1 MSNTGGNFRIYD
13 PVAQLI
19 ATGGGGGGLPSTGGT
34 LTGNLVL
41 TSPAKVVQDTPPTN
55 PNDLVNKAYIDS
67 VIGSGPFLPL
77 SGGTMSGQIVQSLAP
92 TSANNLVN
100 KAYVDSLIGGGPFL
114 PLSGGTM
121 SGQIVQSLVPLAAN
135 DLTNKAYVD
144 NLVSGGPF
152 LPLSGGTMS
161 GQIIQ
166 SLAPTTTNNLANK
179 AYVDAQ
185 VAAVVVPDATSSVK
199 GIVQLSGDLSG
210 TASAPVVSPLAIT
223 NAKLANLSAVSQLK
237 GSSSTASTAT
247 DISLGSGLSMSG
259 STLSVNTSSLSSTFL
274 PLSGGTMSGAISQPL
289 APAVGSDVANK
300 AYIDAQVAA
309 VVVPDATTSVK
320 GIVQL
325 AGDLSGTASAPVVSP
340 LSITNAK
347 LANLSAVS
355 QLKGSSSTASTAT
368 DISLGSGLS
377 MSGTT
382 LSVNATTLQKAG
394 TTQFGVVEFD
404 PSGDLNASS
413 SNSGIGVVK
422 PLAITNA
429 KLANLSAVSQ
439 LKGSSSTSSAATDIT
454 LGPSLTI
461 SGTTLAVNPASV
473 PSIPVL
479 VSQGGTGATTLT
491 GYLKGNGT
499 SPITSS
505 SSVPTTDLTGQF
517 VGSVN
522 GVAPTPTNGGN
533 VSILLGNVTTGT
545 LAARP
550 VSPGTNGNIY
560 VVSGDPT
567 PSNNGRTYIS
577 DGTAWQE
584 VTTNQA
590 ATDARYV
597 LKAGDTLS
605 GNLNVP
611 SGIKV
616 ILSDLPT
623 GGTDAANKN
632 YVDAQISSGSTPDAT
647 TSVKGKVQLA
657 GDFDST
663 STAAVPVIK
672 NATSSVLG
680 KIQLAGDLSGT
691 ASAPVVA
698 PLSITNAKL
707 ANLSA
712 VSQLKGSSS
721 TASAATDISLGSG
734 LSMSGTTL
742 SVNTSSLSS
751 TFLPLSGGTMSGA
764 ISQPL
769 APAVGSDVANKAYV
783 DSQVAAVVVPDA
795 TTSVKGIVQLAGDLS
810 GTASAPVVSPLSIT
824 NAKLANLSAVSQLKG
839 SSSTASTATDI
850 SLGSGLSM
858 SGSTLSVDTSS
869 LSSTFLPLS
878 GGTMS
883 GAISQPLAPAVGS
896 DVANKAYVDSQ
907 VAAVV
912 VPDATTSVK
921 GIVQLAGDLSGTA
934 SAPVVSPL
942 SITNAK
948 LANLSAVSQLKGSS
962 STASTA
968 TDISLGSGLS
978 MSGST
983 LSVNT
988 SSLSSTFLPL
998 SGGTM
1003 SGAIS
1008 QPLTPAVGSDVANK
1022 AYVDAQIT
1030 SVTVPDATTSVK
1042 GKVQLAG
1049 DLSGTA
1055 SAPVVSPLAITN
1067 AKLANLSAVSQLK
1080 GSSSTSS
1087 AATDITLGP
1096 SMSIIASQLN
1106 SAISFTSGTNPNITA
1121 PTDRPATSNILYVG
1135 TNGSVWVY
1143 QSSSSS
1149 YITIAGTQLYLS
1161 SNTNLTIPSGSNS
1174 ILPVSD
1180 LAIPVA
1186 NNQTIRATYYLRF
1199 QTVSSGWGPSF
1210 NFTGLNAATD
1220 ILMGSAWWPQN
1231 LGNGTSI
1238 TMYSFCGSQAST
1250 VINSFDSNVP
1260 GVLAGGSNTGPTF
1273 NASNNFTTCT
1283 LEIEYKNLS
1292 GSTVSLVVQF
1302 ARDINNT
1309 SNAIRLSGGS
1319 VVYSFY

>member
-1 MSNTGGNFRIYD
+1 MGNSLQLINMSNTGGNFRIYD
-13 PVAQLI
+13 PVAQLV
-19 ATGGGGGGLPSTGGT
+19 ATGGGSGGGLPLTGGT
-34 LTGNLVL
+34 LTGNLLL

-55 PNDLVNKAYIDS
+55 PNDLVNKAYVDS

-77 SGGTMSGQIVQSLAP
+77 SGGTMSGQILQSLAP
-92 TSANNLVN
+92 VAPNNLAN

-114 PLSGGTM
+114 PLSGGIM
-121 SGQIVQSLVPLAAN
+121 SGQIVQSLVPLAPN
-135 DLTNKAYVD
+135 NLTNKAYVD

-166 SLAPTTTNNLANK
+166 SSAPTTANNLVNK
-179 AYVDAQ
+179 AYVDSQ
-185 VAAVVVPDATSSVK
+185 ITSVITPDATSSVK
-199 GIVQLSGDLSG
+199 GIVQLAGDLSG
-210 TASAPVVSPLAIT
+210 TASAPVVAPLSIS
-223 NAKLANLSAVSQLK
+223 NSKLANLSGNSQLK
-237 GSSSTASTAT
+237 GSSSTSSTAT

-259 STLSVNTSSLSSTFL
+259 TTLNINTSSLSSTFL
-274 PLSGGTMSGAISQPL
+274 PLAGGTMSGAITQPL
-289 APAVGSDVANK
+289 APVAPSDVANK
-300 AYIDAQVAA
+300 AYVDSQVAA
-309 VVVPDATTSVK
+309 VVVPDATSSVK

-340 LSITNAK
+340 LSVTNAK

-355 QLKGSSSTASTAT
+355 QLKGSSSTDSTAT

-404 PSGDLNASS
+404 PSGDLSATS

-499 SPITSS
+499 SPITGV

-577 DGTAWQE
+577 DGTTWQE

-597 LKAGDTLS
+597 LKAGDTIS

-611 SGIKV
+611 SGVKV
-616 ILSDLPT
+616 LLSDLPT
-623 GGTDAANKN
+623 AGTDAANKN

-647 TSVKGKVQLA
+647 TSVKGKIQLA

-663 STAAVPVIK
+663 STATVPVIK
-672 NATSSVLG
+672 NATSTVLG

-698 PLSITNAKL
+698 PLSISNAKL

-721 TASAATDISLGSG
+721 TTSTATDISLGSG

-742 SVNTSSLSS
+742 NINTSSLSS
-751 TFLPLSGGTMSGA
+751 TFLPLAGGTMSGA
-764 ISQPL
+764 ITQPL
-769 APAVGSDVANKAYV
+769 APVAPSDVANKAYV

-795 TTSVKGIVQLAGDLS
+795 TSSVKGI
-810 GTASAPVVSPLSIT
+810 
-824 NAKLANLSAVSQLKG
+824 
-839 SSSTASTATDI
+839 
-850 SLGSGLSM
+850 
-858 SGSTLSVDTSS
+858 
-869 LSSTFLPLS
+869 
-878 GGTMS
+878 
-883 GAISQPLAPAVGS
+883 
-896 DVANKAYVDSQ
+896 
-907 VAAVV
+907 
-912 VPDATTSVK
+912 
-921 GIVQLAGDLSGTA
+921 
-934 SAPVVSPL
+934 
-942 SITNAK
+942 
-948 LANLSAVSQLKGSS
+948 
-962 STASTA
+962 
-968 TDISLGSGLS
+968 
-978 MSGST
+978 
-983 LSVNT
+983 
-988 SSLSSTFLPL
+988 
-998 SGGTM
+998 
-1003 SGAIS
+1003 
-1008 QPLTPAVGSDVANK
+1008 
-1022 AYVDAQIT
+1022 
-1030 SVTVPDATTSVK
+1030 
-1042 GKVQLAG
+1042 VQLAG

-1067 AKLANLSAVSQLK
+1067 AKLANLSGMSQLKGSSSTSSTATDISLGSGLSMSGSTLGVDTSSLSSTFLPLAGGTMSGAINQPLAPVVPSDVANKAYVDSQVAATSTPDATSSVKGKIQLAGDLSGTASAPVVSPLSITNSKLANLSAVSQLK

-1087 AATDITLGP
+1087 TTTDISLGSGL
-1096 SMSIIASQLN
+1096 SMSGTTLNINTSSLSSTFLPLAGGTMSGAITQPLAPVAPNDVANKAYVDSQVAASSTPDATSSVKGKIQL
-1106 SAISFTSGTNPNITA
+1106 AGDLSGTASAPVVAPLAITNA
-1121 PTDRPATSNILYVG
+1121 KLADTSSPGQLK
-1135 TNGSVWVY
+1135 GSS
-1143 QSSSSS
+1143 QSSSAV
-1149 YITIAGTQLYLS
+1149 TD
-1161 SNTNLTIPSGSNS
+1161 LTIGTGLSLTGS
-1174 ILPVSD
+1174 ILSVTAGVLNVIRSTTVYTILGSATSPTSPIPMNDYTINVNAGQGVKINYSWNYQSAGGGTAYAPSFGWSGTSVSD
-1180 LAIPVA
+1180 NFQAHIPGIFQGGASPLCTAIFQSTPPTQYTLSTTNADSNLNQNFTLSLAGLNGPALAIEAIVYYK
-1186 NNQTIRATYYLRF
+1186 NN
-1199 QTVSSGWGPSF
+1199 G
-1210 NFTGLNAATD
+1210 
-1220 ILMGSAWWPQN
+1220 
-1231 LGNGTSI
+1231 
-1238 TMYSFCGSQAST
+1238 AST
-1250 VINSFDSNVP
+1250 VALTPLFNRDNKT
-1260 GVLAGGSNTGPTF
+1260 AGGIT
-1273 NASNNFTTCT
+1273 
-1283 LEIEYKNLS
+1283 I
-1292 GSTVSLVVQF
+1292 Q
-1302 ARDINNT
+1302 I
-1309 SNAIRLSGGS
+1309 SGGWMDY
-1319 VVYSFY
+1319 VYF

>member
-19 ATGGGGGGLPSTGGT
+19 ATGGGGGLPSTGGT
-34 LTGNLVL
+34 LTGDL
-41 TSPAKVVQDTPPTN
+41 TLQVPSKVVQCQPPTN
-55 PNDLVNKAYIDS
+55 SCD
-67 VIGSGPFLPL
+67 
-77 SGGTMSGQIVQSLAP
+77 
-92 TSANNLVN
+92 
-100 KAYVDSLIGGGPFL
+100 
-114 PLSGGTM
+114 
-121 SGQIVQSLVPLAAN
+121 
-135 DLTNKAYVD
+135 
-144 NLVSGGPF
+144 
-152 LPLSGGTMS
+152 
-161 GQIIQ
+161 
-166 SLAPTTTNNLANK
+166 LANK

-185 VAAVVVPDATSSVK
+185 VAA
-199 GIVQLSGDLSG
+199 G
-210 TASAPVVSPLAIT
+210 T
-223 NAKLANLSAVSQLK
+223 
-237 GSSSTASTAT
+237 
-247 DISLGSGLSMSG
+247 
-259 STLSVNTSSLSSTFL
+259 
-274 PLSGGTMSGAISQPL
+274 
-289 APAVGSDVANK
+289 
-300 AYIDAQVAA
+300 
-309 VVVPDATTSVK
+309 PDATTLVK
-320 GIVQL
+320 GKIQL
-325 AGDLSGTASAPVVSP
+325 AGDLSGTASAPVVAP

-347 LANLSAVS
+347 LANL
-355 QLKGSSSTASTAT
+355 G
-368 DISLGSGLS
+368 
-377 MSGTT
+377 
-382 LSVNATTLQKAG
+382 
-394 TTQFGVVEFD
+394 
-404 PSGDLNASS
+404 
-413 SNSGIGVVK
+413 
-422 PLAITNA
+422 
-429 KLANLSAVSQ
+429 AVSQ

-560 VVSGDPT
+560 VVSGDST

-632 YVDAQISSGSTPDAT
+632 YVDAQ
-647 TSVKGKVQLA
+647 V
-657 GDFDST
+657 
-663 STAAVPVIK
+663 AAVVVPD
-672 NATSSVLG
+672 ATSSVKG
-680 KIQLAGDLSGT
+680 IVQLTGDLSGT
-691 ASAPVVA
+691 ASAPVVS
-698 PLSITNAKL
+698 PLAITNAKL

-721 TASAATDISLGSG
+721 TS
-734 LSMSGTTL
+734 
-742 SVNTSSLSS
+742 
-751 TFLPLSGGTMSGA
+751 
-764 ISQPL
+764 
-769 APAVGSDVANKAYV
+769 
-783 DSQVAAVVVPDA
+783 
-795 TTSVKGIVQLAGDLS
+795 
-810 GTASAPVVSPLSIT
+810 
-824 NAKLANLSAVSQLKG
+824 
-839 SSSTASTATDI
+839 STATDI

-912 VPDATTSVK
+912 VPDATSSVK

-962 STASTA
+962 STSSTA

-983 LSVNT
+983 LSVDT

-1008 QPLTPAVGSDVANK
+1008 QPLAPAVGSDVANK
-1022 AYVDAQIT
+1022 AYVDAQ
-1030 SVTVPDATTSVK
+1030 VAAVVVPDATSSVK
-1042 GKVQLAG
+1042 GIVQLAG

-1087 AATDITLGP
+1087 AATDISVGTGLVVSGSTLAMDTSTMSKAGNAQFGVVEFDSSGDLVQTSADSGIGVVKPLAITNPKLANMSGNSQLKGSSSTSSATTDITLGS
-1096 SMSIIASQLN
+1096 SMSMSSTGVLSSQVSN
-1106 SAISFTSGTNPNITA
+1106 FNGSDPNITA
-1121 PTDRPATSNILYVG
+1121 PTDRPSTANILYYGNDGGTWVWNG
-1135 TNGSVWVY
+1135 TNYVGSADLTFASGNVASLTAV
-1143 QSSSSS
+1143 
-1149 YITIAGTQLYLS
+1149 TLS
-1161 SNTNLTIPSGSNS
+1161 PISVRFNGSNNVFEMQCTS
-1174 ILPVSD
+1174 PASGTTP
-1180 LAIPVA
+1180 AGA
-1186 NNQTIRATYYLRF
+1186 MTTIMNYRNSTA
-1199 QTVSSGWGPSF
+1199 G
-1210 NFTGLNAATD
+1210 A
-1220 ILMGSAWWPQN
+1220 SA
-1231 LGNGTSI
+1231 
-1238 TMYSFCGSQAST
+1238 
-1250 VINSFDSNVP
+1250 
-1260 GVLAGGSNTGPTF
+1260 
-1273 NASNNFTTCT
+1273 
-1283 LEIEYKNLS
+1283 
-1292 GSTVSLVVQF
+1292 
-1302 ARDINNT
+1302 
-1309 SNAIRLSGGS
+1309 SGGS
-1319 VVYSFY
+1319 FNAAKSFAAFDNIDNTTSGNFPPNIYPGVQEWFAMDLNTRISYLIICIGPSSSVATSRITIRKIT